1 MDFLKSAVASAIS
14 KGPSFPYTFGDRV
27 TIDQSIWTLYN
38 GTRKDDGSDCSIF
51 TFDITASRSRL
62 PLARNAVRKMRT
74 LRHPGV
80 LRVHDTVETDTYIYV
95 ATERVTP
102 LEWSARRKSL
112 SAETSKWGLH
122 TVAGTLSFINDEASS
137 VHGNVRL
144 TSVYTSQSGEWRLG
158 GFEILSSMKED
169 DAIIYSMGS
178 ITPDSG
184 KYTPPE
190 VGKSGWD
197 VIKRH
202 PLSATD
208 SYGFALLAF
217 EVFNGCLISSDSIG
231 QTKNIPPC
239 MHQSYKRLLNTNPK
253 ARLSVSHFREQG
265 RRSSGFFDTPLIK
278 LSEGMESLGL
288 KSDGER
294 EEFLSELDE
303 VANDFPEEYFSAK
316 VLPELL
322 KSVEFGGGGP
332 KVFASVMEIG
342 GKLSDEEY
350 NLKLTPVIVRLFANP
365 DRAIRVCLLD
375 HLPSMIEHLPQKI
388 VNDKIFP
395 QMVTGFAD
403 LAPLVREQTVK
414 AVLTIITKLSD
425 RTVNGELLK
434 HLAKTSNDEQ
444 PGIRTN
450 TTICLG
456 KIARS
461 LGVNQTRQKVL
472 IAAFCRSLR
481 DPFVHARNAAL
492 LALAATYDLF
502 NEDDC
507 ATKVLPALCPLLI
520 DKEKLV
526 RDQASKTFDIYIQR
540 IRKHASTL
548 PDTALTSSATTAAN
562 GAMPRIGTP
571 QNDTGWAGWAISS
584 FTNKLATAS
593 GEMQAKPPNAKANG
607 GELRPSSVPPTT
619 KTHKPVVSNSVSQL
633 HKQAFT
639 GSAAPVLA
647 RTTTDRFFSEAQD
660 EDDELDLAWGDAGE
674 DSFFDAPLQPEA
686 AIEPKPL
693 VPVSKFDDGGEP
705 DFEGW
710 LKAQAE
716 AKAKPPLPKGLSK
729 PSGLTNGRQNAKRS
743 TTTGQ
748 VGSGSGAKK
757 LANTAIP
764 ASKVTPKVID
774 TKPKEPSGEDD
785 WGDAWD

>member
-1 MDFLKSAVASAIS
+1 M
-14 KGPSFPYTFGDRV
+14 
-27 TIDQSIWTLYN
+27 
-38 GTRKDDGSDCSIF
+38 
-51 TFDITASRSRL
+51 
-62 PLARNAVRKMRT
+62 
-74 LRHPGV
+74 
-80 LRVHDTVETDTYIYV
+80 
-95 ATERVTP
+95 
-102 LEWSARRKSL
+102 
-112 SAETSKWGLH
+112 
-122 TVAGTLSFINDEASS
+122 
-137 VHGNVRL
+137 
-144 TSVYTSQSGEWRLG
+144 
-158 GFEILSSMKED
+158 
-169 DAIIYSMGS
+169 
-178 ITPDSG
+178 G
-184 KYTPPE
+184 KYASPE
-190 VGKSGWD
+190 VTKSGWD
-197 VIKRH
+197 TIKRH

-231 QTKNIPPC
+231 QTKNLPPT
-239 MHQSYKRLLNTNPK
+239 MHQSYKRLLNQNPK
-253 ARLSVSHFREQG
+253 ARLSVSHFKEQG
-265 RRSSGFFDTPLIK
+265 RRSGGFFDTPLIK
-278 LSEGMESLGL
+278 LSEGIESLGL

-294 EEFLSELDE
+294 EEFLSELDQ
-303 VANDFPEEYFSAK
+303 VADDFPEEYFSAK

-332 KVFASVMEIG
+332 KVFASVMKIG
-342 GKLSDEEY
+342 ARLSDEDY

-403 LAPLVREQTVK
+403 VAPLVREQTVK
-414 AVLTIITKLSD
+414 AVLTIISKLSD
-425 RTVNGELLK
+425 RIVNGELLK

-492 LALAATYDLF
+492 LALAATSDLF
-502 NEDDC
+502 TEDDC
-507 ATKVLPALCPLLI
+507 ATKVLPALCPSLI

-526 RDQASKTFDIYIQR
+526 RDQASKTFDVYILR

-548 PDTALTSSATTAAN
+548 PDSALPPTGSTATN
-562 GAMPRIGTP
+562 GVMPRIGTP
-571 QNDTGWAGWAISS
+571 QNDTGWTGWAISS

-593 GEMQAKPPNAKANG
+593 GEMQAKPANIKRVI
-607 GELRPSSVPPTT
+607 GEARPSSVPPSSGTA
-619 KTHKPVVSNSVSQL
+619 KPVAGPVSEL
-633 HKQAFT
+633 HRQAVT
-639 GSAAPVLA
+639 GSPAPVLT
-647 RTTTDRFFSEAQD
+647 RTTTDQFFTDAQD
-660 EDDELDLAWGDAGE
+660 EDDEIDLAWGDTGE
-674 DSFFDAPLQPEA
+674 DSFFDAPLEAEA
-686 AIEPKPL
+686 AVETQPL
-693 VPVSKFDDGGEP
+693 ISVSKFDDGGEP

-716 AKAKPPLPKGLSK
+716 AKTKPPLPKGLPR
-729 PSGLTNGRQNAKRS
+729 PSALANGRQNATG
-743 TTTGQ
+743 TTMTGH
-748 VGSGSGAKK
+748 VGSGSGTKK
-757 LANTAIP
+757 LAKTTNP
-764 ASKVTPKVID
+764 ATPKVIAPKIID

>member
-14 KGPSFPYTFGDRV
+14 KGPPFPYTFGDRV
-27 TIDQSIWTLYN
+27 TLDQSIWALYN
-38 GTRKDDGSDCSIF
+38 GTRKEDGSDCSIF
-51 TFDITASRSRL
+51 TFDIAASKSRL

-80 LRVHDTVETDTYIYV
+80 LRVYDTVESDTYIYI

-102 LEWSARRKSL
+102 LEWFVRRKSL

-122 TVAGTLSFINDEASS
+122 TVANTISFINDEAFS

-158 GFEILSSMKED
+158 GFEILSSMRED
-169 DAIIYSMGS
+169 DAVIYAMGS

-184 KYTPPE
+184 KYAPPE
-190 VGKSGWD
+190 VAKSGWD
-197 VIKRH
+197 TIKRH

-208 SYGFALLAF
+208 SYGFALLVL
-217 EVFNGCLISSDSIG
+217 EVFNGCLINSDLIG
-231 QTKNIPPC
+231 QTKNMPPT
-239 MHQSYKRLLNTNPK
+239 MHQSYKRLLNQNPK
-253 ARLSVSHFREQG
+253 ARLSVSHFKEQG
-265 RRSSGFFDTPLIK
+265 RRSGSFFDTPLIK
-278 LSEGMESLGL
+278 LSEGIESLGL
-288 KSDGER
+288 KDDGER
-294 EEFLSELDE
+294 ERFLSELDE
-303 VANDFPEEYFSAK
+303 VASEFPEEFFSAK

-332 KVFASVMEIG
+332 KVFASVMKIG
-342 GKLSDEEY
+342 ARLPDEEY

-375 HLPSMIEHLPQKI
+375 HLPNMIEHLPQKI

-403 LAPLVREQTVK
+403 IAPVVREQTVK
-414 AVLTIITKLSD
+414 AVLTIISKLSD
-425 RTVNGELLK
+425 RTINGELLK
-434 HLAKTSNDEQ
+434 YLAKTSNDEQ

-461 LGVNQTRQKVL
+461 LGANTRQKVL

-492 LALAATYDLF
+492 VALAATSDLF
-502 NEDDC
+502 TEDDC
-507 ATKVLPALCPLLI
+507 ATKVLPALCPSLI

-526 RDQASKTFDIYIQR
+526 RDQASKTFDVYMLR
-540 IRKHASTL
+540 IRKHATTL
-548 PDTALTSSATTAAN
+548 PDSALPPVSKSAN

-593 GEMQAKPPNAKANG
+593 GEMQAKPTNAKG
-607 GELRPSSVPPTT
+607 TVGEARPSSAPSDKSTVRPPVAG
-619 KTHKPVVSNSVSQL
+619 PVSQL
-633 HKQAFT
+633 HRQAVT
-639 GSAAPVLA
+639 GAPAPVLT
-647 RTTTDRFFSEAQD
+647 RTTTDQFFTDAQD
-660 EDDELDLAWGDAGE
+660 EDDEIDLAWGDTDE
-674 DSFFDAPLQPEA
+674 DFFDAPLQPEA
-686 AIEPKPL
+686 AIETQPL
-693 VPVSKFDDGGEP
+693 VPASRFDDGGEP

-710 LKAQAE
+710 LKAQAV
-716 AKAKPPLPKGLSK
+716 AKSKPPLPKGLSK
-729 PSGLTNGRQNAKRS
+729 PFGLTNGRQNAIRS
-743 TTTGQ
+743 TTTGH

-757 LANTAIP
+757 LAQIANP
-764 ASKVTPKVID
+764 ASKVTAPKTID
-774 TKPKEPSGEDD
+774 TKPKEPSEDDD

>member
-1 MDFLKSAVASAIS
+1 
-14 KGPSFPYTFGDRV
+14 
-27 TIDQSIWTLYN
+27 
-38 GTRKDDGSDCSIF
+38 
-51 TFDITASRSRL
+51 
-62 PLARNAVRKMRT
+62 
-74 LRHPGV
+74 
-80 LRVHDTVETDTYIYV
+80 
-95 ATERVTP
+95 
-102 LEWSARRKSL
+102 
-112 SAETSKWGLH
+112 
-122 TVAGTLSFINDEASS
+122 
-137 VHGNVRL
+137 
-144 TSVYTSQSGEWRLG
+144 
-158 GFEILSSMKED
+158 
-169 DAIIYSMGS
+169 
-178 ITPDSG
+178 
-184 KYTPPE
+184 
-190 VGKSGWD
+190 
-197 VIKRH
+197 
-202 PLSATD
+202 
-208 SYGFALLAF
+208 
-217 EVFNGCLISSDSIG
+217 
-231 QTKNIPPC
+231 
-239 MHQSYKRLLNTNPK
+239 MHQSYKRLLNQNPK

-265 RRSSGFFDTPLIK
+265 RRSGGFFDTPLIK
-278 LSEGMESLGL
+278 LSEGIESLGL

-294 EEFLSELDE
+294 GEFLSELDE
-303 VANDFPEEYFSAK
+303 VASEFPEEYFSAK

-332 KVFASVMEIG
+332 EVFASVMKIG
-342 GKLSDEEY
+342 ARLSDGEY

-403 LAPLVREQTVK
+403 VAPVVREQTVK
-414 AVLTIITKLSD
+414 AVLTIISKLSD

-461 LGVNQTRQKVL
+461 LGVSQTRQKVL

-492 LALAATYDLF
+492 LALAATSDLF
-502 NEDDC
+502 TEDDC
-507 ATKVLPALCPLLI
+507 ATKVLPALCPSLI

-526 RDQASKTFDIYIQR
+526 RDQASKTFDVYVLR

-548 PDTALTSSATTAAN
+548 PDSALPPSATTAAN

-593 GEMQAKPPNAKANG
+593 GEMQAKPTVAKGNV
-607 GELRPSSVPPTT
+607 GESRPSSVSSITNPGRPAVTG
-619 KTHKPVVSNSVSQL
+619 PVSQL
-633 HKQAFT
+633 HRQAVT
-639 GSAAPVLA
+639 GLSAPVLT
-647 RTTTDRFFSEAQD
+647 RTTTDQFFTDAQD
-660 EDDELDLAWGDAGE
+660 EDDEIDLAWSDTGE

-686 AIEPKPL
+686 AIETQPL
-693 VPVSKFDDGGEP
+693 VPGSKFDDGGEP

-710 LKAQAE
+710 LKAKAE
-716 AKAKPPLPKGLSK
+716 AKSKPPLPKGLSK
-729 PSGLTNGRQNAKRS
+729 PAGLTNGRQNAIRS
-743 TTTGQ
+743 TTTGH

-757 LANTAIP
+757 LASTANP
-764 ASKVTPKVID
+764 APKVIAPKTID
-774 TKPKEPSGEDD
+774 TKPKEPSADDD